1 MNIYDITPVSK
12 PRMTQRDRWH
22 KRPATAAYW
31 AFKAEVRLLGICLPE
46 SGYHITFIIPMPK
59 SWSQKKRAQLNGQ
72 AHQQKP
78 DKDNLEKALLD
89 AIFDDDSR
97 VWDGRVTKLWGEKG
111 QIIIGECAP

>member
-1 MNIYDITPVSK
+1 MKIYDITPVSK
-12 PRMTQRDRWH
+12 PRMTQRDRWA

-31 AFKAEVRLLGICLPE
+31 AFKDEVRLLGIALPE
-46 SGYHITFIIPMPK
+46 SGWHVTFVIPMPA
-59 SWSQKKRAQLNGQ
+59 SWSQKKRAEHNGMP
-72 AHQQKP
+72 HQKKP

-111 QIIIGECAP
+111 QIIIRGSAV